1 MNNLSNNFYF
11 KCLIRALKEN
21 DAYHK
26 DYLNTLLD
34 NFKQFLKEEEAFYPH
49 IFVSKTGMCGKK
61 LKVQKYYYSLIKEK
75 FLEDIKEVIKIQCIG
90 KSINLYNEH
99 YLIKHMEEHMLYF
112 YLRNSLSSNKN
123 QLYYGNRIFYPDIY
137 KE

>member
-49 IFVSKTGMCGKK
+49 IFVSKT
-61 LKVQKYYYSLIKEK
+61 
-75 FLEDIKEVIKIQCIG
+75 
-90 KSINLYNEH
+90 
-99 YLIKHMEEHMLYF
+99 
-112 YLRNSLSSNKN
+112 
-123 QLYYGNRIFYPDIY
+123 
-137 KE
+137 